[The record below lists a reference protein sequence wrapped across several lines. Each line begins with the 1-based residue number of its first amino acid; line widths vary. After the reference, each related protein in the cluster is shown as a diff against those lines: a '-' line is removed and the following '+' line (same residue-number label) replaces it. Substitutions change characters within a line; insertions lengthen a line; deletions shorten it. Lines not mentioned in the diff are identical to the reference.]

1 MPIDTGTGTGAASL
15 NPLNEITSI
24 WDGLN
29 PHLVASI
36 FEVDHTCKRIGDVV
50 VKAALADETTLDF
63 VFNWQS
69 PFEQSGPD
77 SKAPALMAMLQSGA
91 LQPLAERAGESVN
104 KALGGGIEAAR
115 GRAGITKLNSTQ
127 VFSGMPPVKF
137 TATLLLRA
145 WRDPDAEVER
155 PLDQL
160 MQWGLPQKLAPEG
173 TMVTAAI
180 DFVSGSKNLID
191 AALPSIAPTLVA
203 ITYKRRTYGP
213 MVLESIGVPLS
224 SPIDA
229 LGRFVQLSLPVAFST
244 LTAMDRFDWMAL
256 MNRGTSA

>member
-1 MPIDTGTGTGAASL
+1 MPIDTGTGAGAASL
-15 NPLNEITSI
+15 NPLNEITSM

-69 PFEQSGPD
+69 PFEGAGPE
-77 SKAPALMAMLQSGA
+77 SKAPAIMAMLQSGA
-91 LQPLAERAGESVN
+91 LQPIVDRAPESLQN
-104 KALGGGIEAAR
+104 AIGGGLDAAR

-173 TMVTAAI
+173 TMVTALI
-180 DFVSGSKNLID
+180 DFAKGDKTLVD
-191 AALPSIAPTLVA
+191 AALPSIAPTLLA
-203 ITYKRRTYGP
+203 LTYKNRTYGP
-213 MVLESIGVPLS
+213 MVLESIGIPLS

-229 LGRFVQLSLPVAFST
+229 LGRFVQLSLPVAFSS

-256 MNRGTSA
+256 KNRGTSA

>member
-1 MPIDTGTGTGAASL
+1 MRRPAS
-15 NPLNEITSI
+15 
-24 WDGLN
+24 
-29 PHLVASI
+29 A
-36 FEVDHTCKRIGDVV
+36 
-50 VKAALADETTLDF
+50 
-63 VFNWQS
+63 
-69 PFEQSGPD
+69 
-77 SKAPALMAMLQSGA
+77 APATIAGMS
-91 LQPLAERAGESVN
+91 QPLRSYAP
-104 KALGGGIEAAR
+104 
-115 GRAGITKLNSTQ
+115 
-127 VFSGMPPVKF
+127 FS
-137 TATLLLRA
+137 LR
-145 WRDPDAEVER
+145 
-155 PLDQL
+155 
-160 MQWGLPQKLAPEG
+160 LPMLP
-173 TMVTAAI
+173 I